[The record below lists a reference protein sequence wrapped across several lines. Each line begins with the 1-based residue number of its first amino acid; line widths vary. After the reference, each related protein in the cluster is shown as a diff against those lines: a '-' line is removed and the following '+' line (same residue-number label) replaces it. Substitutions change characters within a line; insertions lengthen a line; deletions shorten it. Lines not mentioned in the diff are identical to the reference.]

1 MVKEDDFMNAD
12 DLIYSEDLRHRL
24 MDIIKCANDEYLQ
37 LAKGDSEDR
46 SLSKADLQEREYSVR
61 RRLYSVLL
69 DAFGVENESRVE
81 DSFVEYVSSFSG
93 TLGYLIEEAGLD
105 SEAKKVL
112 AASLATCI
120 AAAAEDGRDVMSR

>member
-24 MDIIKCANDEYLQ
+24 MDIIKCANDEYRQ
-37 LAKGDSEDR
+37 LVKGDSENK
-46 SLSKADLQEREYSVR
+46 SLSKADLQEHEYSVR

-69 DAFGVENESRVE
+69 DAFGVESESRVE

-93 TLGYLIEEAGLD
+93 PLGYLIEETGLD

-120 AAAAEDGRDVMSR
+120 AAAAEDARDVESR